1 MAPDGGWP
9 ELRQALGSRNDM
21 LRYTAATNLAG
32 RGEAGGIRVIVQM
45 HYLCPNGYLK
55 FDADVT
61 LAEFLQGDPRLDEHR
76 NAEEWWSANGDRLVY
91 RGKGRWSLGP

>member
-1 MAPDGGWP
+1 VSAC
-9 ELRQALGSRNDM
+9 GS
-21 LRYTAATNLAG
+21 G
-32 RGEAGGIRVIVQM
+32 
-45 HYLCPNGYLK
+45 K